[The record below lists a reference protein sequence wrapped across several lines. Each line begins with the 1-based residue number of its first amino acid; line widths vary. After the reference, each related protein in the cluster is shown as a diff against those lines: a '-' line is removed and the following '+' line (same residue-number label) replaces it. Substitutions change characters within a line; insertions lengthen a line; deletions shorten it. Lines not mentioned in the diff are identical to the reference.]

1 MIEFWLPTWFPTFS
15 GLLTLLFAFNFI
27 LALTIIFLERK
38 DPSATLAWIMI
49 LFLIP
54 AVGILFYFMFSQNIS
69 RQRIFRL
76 SRYEELVVNSPLRE
90 QIAQVQ
96 CDRFRFVND
105 EAKKWQSMI
114 YMNQTYAKS
123 FLTQD
128 NHISII
134 TDGVHMFD
142 SLLRDIENAR
152 SSVNV
157 EYYIIKN
164 DGTGGALIAALTRKA
179 REGLE
184 VRLLIDGTGGR
195 QFSEQHLAGF
205 KEAGGRFAFFFPPK
219 FKIFSMKWNYRN
231 HRKIVVIDGKIGYLG
246 GFNIGNEYL
255 GRVRKFGY
263 WRDTHLRIVG
273 SAVHDMNARFI
284 LDWRFASKENLLID
298 RAYYGDTGGSGNT
311 AIQIVASGPDS
322 LREEVKHG
330 YLKMISAAKKNIYI
344 QTPYFVPDASILES
358 LKTAALS
365 GVDVRIMIPRMP
377 DHMFVYWATYFYVGA
392 LINAGARIYIYDNG
406 FLHAKTMSVD
416 GEIAS
421 IGSANF
427 DIRSFRLNFEG
438 NAFIYDAAE
447 TYKLEAIFETDIA
460 QSHELT
466 KTLYRNRSV
475 IVKFKEGVSRLLSGL
490 L

>member
-1 MIEFWLPTWFPTFS
+1 MIEFWFPTFS
-15 GLLTLLFAFNFI
+15 GVLNVLFAINFI
-27 LALTIIFLERK
+27 IALTIIFLERK

-76 SRYEELVVNSPLRE
+76 SRYEELVVNNPLRE
-90 QIAQVQ
+90 QIAQVKS
-96 CDRFRFVND
+96 DRFHYVNL
-105 EAKKWQSMI
+105 EARKWQSMI
-114 YMNQTYAKS
+114 HMNQTYAGS

-128 NHISII
+128 NRLSII
-134 TDGVHMFD
+134 TDGVHMLD
-142 SLLRDIENAR
+142 ALLRDIADAK
-152 SSVNV
+152 SAINV

-164 DGTGGALIAALTRKA
+164 DEAGRSLLSALTRKA

-184 VRLLIDGTGGR
+184 VRLLIDAIGGR
-195 QFSEQHLAGF
+195 QFQEVHLAEF
-205 KEAGGRFAFFFPPK
+205 KAAGGRFAFFFPPK
-219 FKIFSMKWNYRN
+219 FKIFSRKWNYRN
-231 HRKIVVIDGKIGYLG
+231 HRKLVVIDGEIGYLG

-255 GRVRKFGY
+255 GRVKKFGY
-263 WRDTHLRIVG
+263 WRDTHLRILG

-284 LDWRFASKENLLID
+284 LDWRFASKESLRID
-298 RAYYGDTGGSGNT
+298 RAYHSSAVGPGST
-311 AIQIVASGPDS
+311 AVQIVTSGPDS
-322 LREEVKHG
+322 SREEVKHG
-330 YLKMISAAKKNIYI
+330 YLKMISSAKRNIYI
-344 QTPYFVPDASILES
+344 QTPYFVPDVSILES

-377 DHMFVYWATYFYVGA
+377 DHMFVYWATYFYAGV
-392 LINAGARIYIYDNG
+392 LIDAGARVYVYDNG
-406 FLHAKTMSVD
+406 FLHAKTMAVD

-447 TYKLEAIFETDIA
+447 VYKIETIFETDIA
-460 QSHELT
+460 QCHELT
-466 KTLYRNRSV
+466 KALYHSRSLT
-475 IVKFKEGVSRLLSGL
+475 IKFKEGVSRLLSGL

>member
-1 MIEFWLPTWFPTFS
+1 MIEFWFPTFS
-15 GLLTLLFAFNFI
+15 GVLNVLFVINFMI
-27 LALTIIFLERK
+27 ALTIIFLERK

-49 LFLIP
+49 LFLVP

-69 RQRIFRL
+69 RQRIFKL
-76 SRYEELVVNSPLRE
+76 SRYEELVVNNPLRE
-90 QIAQVQ
+90 QITQVQ
-96 CDRFRFVND
+96 TDRFRYVNS
-105 EAKKWQSMI
+105 EARKWQSMI
-114 YMNQTYAKS
+114 HMNQTYAGAI
-123 FLTQD
+123 LTQD
-128 NHISII
+128 NRLSII
-134 TDGVHMFD
+134 TDGVHMLD
-142 SLLRDIENAR
+142 SLLRDIADAR
-152 SSVNV
+152 IAINV

-164 DGTGGALIAALTRKA
+164 DETGRTLLDALTRKA

-184 VRLLIDGTGGR
+184 VRLLIDAIGGR
-195 QFSEQHLAGF
+195 QFNESHLAGF
-205 KEAGGRFAFFFPPK
+205 KAAGGRFSFFFPPK
-219 FKIFSMKWNYRN
+219 YKVFSRKWNYRN
-231 HRKIVVIDGKIGYLG
+231 HRKLVVIDGRIGYLG

-255 GRVRKFGY
+255 GKIKKFGY
-263 WRDTHLRIVG
+263 WRDTHLRIAG

-298 RAYYGDTGGSGNT
+298 RAYHDEATGPGST
-311 AIQIVASGPDS
+311 AIQIVTSGPDS
-322 LREEVKHG
+322 SREEVKHG
-330 YLKMISAAKKNIYI
+330 YLKMISSAKRNIYI

-377 DHMFVYWATYFYVGA
+377 DHMFVYWATYFYAGV
-392 LINAGARIYIYDNG
+392 LIDAGARVYVYDNG
-406 FLHAKTMSVD
+406 FLHAKTMAVD
-416 GEIAS
+416 GEVAS

-447 TYKLEAIFETDIA
+447 VYKIETIFETDIA

-466 KTLYRNRSV
+466 KALYRSRSV
-475 IVKFKEGVSRLLSGL
+475 KIKFKEGVSRLLSGL